1 LVTATIGLEPG
12 DDVGVQTHGD
22 GFLRGPIE
30 LADFGN
36 APIENRGRIRKI
48 NVFVP
53 FCRDGADVVLLF
65 LGELLIGSPF
75 MRLGGASRDDSD
87 DLFVLFLIECMD
99 PLVEPSHVTALCYN
113 TLAVKGRQ
121 VMSKKSTEIV
131 EEALSLPPPARAQLA
146 DLLLSSLDSPSE
158 PIIDG
163 LWAQEAE
170 DRIDAFER
178 GEIRTVSSGEALEA
192 IKRPKP

>member
-1 LVTATIGLEPG
+1 
-12 DDVGVQTHGD
+12 
-22 GFLRGPIE
+22 
-30 LADFGN
+30 
-36 APIENRGRIRKI
+36 
-48 NVFVP
+48 
-53 FCRDGADVVLLF
+53 
-65 LGELLIGSPF
+65 
-75 MRLGGASRDDSD
+75 
-87 DLFVLFLIECMD
+87 
-99 PLVEPSHVTALCYN
+99 
-113 TLAVKGRQ
+113 
-121 VMSKKSTEIV
+121 MSKKSTEIV